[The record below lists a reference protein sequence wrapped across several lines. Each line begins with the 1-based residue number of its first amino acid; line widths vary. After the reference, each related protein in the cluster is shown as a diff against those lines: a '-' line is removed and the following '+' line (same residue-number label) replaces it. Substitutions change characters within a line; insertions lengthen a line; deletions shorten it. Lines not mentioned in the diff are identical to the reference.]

1 MTRVQN
7 VYKIPET
14 KVEDNELYSYEIF
27 VTPGGTMKGDPKV
40 IEALN
45 EVLKAEISALNQYF
59 VHAKM
64 CENWGYLSLY
74 EFNEKNSIEEMKHA
88 EKLLERMLYLEG
100 IPRMEKDK
108 LDIGKTVKEQ
118 LENDYALEKAAIQR
132 LQKSITLC
140 DSLGDAGSSD
150 LLEHILLDEE
160 RHANDQ
166 ESFLQQIK
174 DMGIENFLTLV
185 VDKKEKS

>member
-1 MTRVQN
+1 
-7 VYKIPET
+7 
-14 KVEDNELYSYEIF
+14 
-27 VTPGGTMKGDPKV
+27 MKGNPKV
-40 IEALN
+40 IEVLN
-45 EVLKAEISALNQYF
+45 DVLKAEITAINQYF

-64 CENWGYLSLY
+64 CENWGYHSLY

-100 IPRMEKDK
+100 IPKMEKDK
-108 LDIGKTVKEQ
+108 LNIGKNVKEQ

-160 RHANDQ
+160 NHANDQ
-166 ESFLQQIK
+166 EAYLQEIK
-174 DMGIENFLTLV
+174 DMGIENFLTTQMH
-185 VDKKEKS
+185 KKGKE

>member
-1 MTRVQN
+1 
-7 VYKIPET
+7 
-14 KVEDNELYSYEIF
+14 
-27 VTPGGTMKGDPKV
+27 MKGNPKV

-45 EVLKAEISALNQYF
+45 EVLKAEITAINQYF

-64 CENWGYLSLY
+64 CENWGYQSLY

-100 IPRMEKDK
+100 IPKMEKDK
-108 LDIGKTVKEQ
+108 LDIGTTVKEQ
-118 LENDYALEKAAIQR
+118 LENDYALEKAAIER

-160 RHANDQ
+160 NHANDQ
-166 ESFLQQIK
+166 EAYLQEIK
-174 DMGIENFLTLV
+174 DMGIENFLSTK
-185 VDKKEKS
+185 VDKNEKS

>member
-1 MTRVQN
+1 
-7 VYKIPET
+7 
-14 KVEDNELYSYEIF
+14 
-27 VTPGGTMKGDPKV
+27 MKGNPKV

-45 EVLKAEISALNQYF
+45 EVLKAEITAINQYF

-64 CENWGYLSLY
+64 CENWGYQSLY

-100 IPRMEKDK
+100 IPKMEKDK
-108 LDIGKTVKEQ
+108 LDIGTTVKEQ
-118 LENDYALEKAAIQR
+118 LENDYALEKAAIER

-140 DSLGDAGSSD
+140 DSLSDAGSSD

-160 RHANDQ
+160 NHANDQ
-166 ESFLQQIK
+166 EAYLQEIK
-174 DMGIENFLTLV
+174 DMGIENFLSTKI
-185 VDKKEKS
+185 DKNEKA

>member
-1 MTRVQN
+1 
-7 VYKIPET
+7 
-14 KVEDNELYSYEIF
+14 
-27 VTPGGTMKGDPKV
+27 MKGNPKV

-45 EVLKAEISALNQYF
+45 EVLKAEITAINQYF

-64 CENWGYLSLY
+64 CENWGYHSLY

-88 EKLLERMLYLEG
+88 EKLLERMLFLEG
-100 IPRMEKDK
+100 IPKMEKDK
-108 LDIGKTVKEQ
+108 LNIGKTAKEQ

-150 LLEHILLDEE
+150 LLEHILLEE
-160 RHANDQ
+160 ENHANDQ
-166 ESFLQQIK
+166 EAYLQEIK
-174 DMGIENFLTLV
+174 DMGIENFLSTQIN
-185 VDKKEKS
+185 KKEKS

>member
-1 MTRVQN
+1 
-7 VYKIPET
+7 
-14 KVEDNELYSYEIF
+14 
-27 VTPGGTMKGDPKV
+27 MKGNPKV

-45 EVLKAEISALNQYF
+45 EVLKAEITAINQYF

-64 CENWGYLSLY
+64 CENWGYQYLY

-100 IPRMEKDK
+100 IPKMEKDK
-108 LDIGKTVKEQ
+108 LNIGKNAKEQ

-160 RHANDQ
+160 NHANDQ
-166 ESFLQQIK
+166 EAYLQEIK
-174 DMGIENFLTLV
+174 DMGIENFLSTQIHN
-185 VDKKEKS
+185 KEKS

>member
-1 MTRVQN
+1 
-7 VYKIPET
+7 
-14 KVEDNELYSYEIF
+14 
-27 VTPGGTMKGDPKV
+27 MKGDPKV

-45 EVLKAEISALNQYF
+45 EVLKAEITAINQYF

-64 CENWGYLSLY
+64 CENWGYHSLY

-100 IPRMEKDK
+100 IPKMEKDK
-108 LDIGKTVKEQ
+108 LNIGTTVKEQ

-160 RHANDQ
+160 NHANDQ
-166 ESFLQQIK
+166 EAYLQEIK
-174 DMGIENFLTLV
+174 DMGIENFLSTKL
-185 VDKKEKS
+185 DKNEKS

>member
-1 MTRVQN
+1 
-7 VYKIPET
+7 
-14 KVEDNELYSYEIF
+14 
-27 VTPGGTMKGDPKV
+27 MKGNPKV

-45 EVLKAEISALNQYF
+45 EVLKAEITAINQYF

-64 CENWGYLSLY
+64 CENWGYHSLY

-100 IPRMEKDK
+100 IPKMEKDK
-108 LDIGKTVKEQ
+108 LNIGTTVKEQ

-132 LQKSITLC
+132 LQQSITLC
-140 DSLGDAGSSD
+140 DSLSDAGSSD

-160 RHANDQ
+160 NHANDQ
-166 ESFLQQIK
+166 EAYLQEIK
-174 DMGIENFLTLV
+174 DMGIENFLSTKL
-185 VDKKEKS
+185 DKNEKS

>member
-1 MTRVQN
+1 
-7 VYKIPET
+7 
-14 KVEDNELYSYEIF
+14 
-27 VTPGGTMKGDPKV
+27 
-40 IEALN
+40 
-45 EVLKAEISALNQYF
+45 
-59 VHAKM
+59 
-64 CENWGYLSLY
+64 LY

-100 IPRMEKDK
+100 IPKMEKDK
-108 LDIGKTVKEQ
+108 LNIGKNAKEQ

-160 RHANDQ
+160 NHANDQ
-166 ESFLQQIK
+166 ESYLQEIK
-174 DMGIENFLTLV
+174 DMGIENFLSTQIHN
-185 VDKKEKS
+185 KEKS

>member
-1 MTRVQN
+1 
-7 VYKIPET
+7 
-14 KVEDNELYSYEIF
+14 
-27 VTPGGTMKGDPKV
+27 MKGNPKV

-45 EVLKAEISALNQYF
+45 EVLKAEITAINQYF

-64 CENWGYLSLY
+64 CENWGYQSLY

-100 IPRMEKDK
+100 IPKMEKDK

-118 LENDYALEKAAIQR
+118 LENDYALEKAAIER
-132 LQKSITLC
+132 LQQAIKLC
-140 DSLGDAGSSD
+140 FDLSDGGSREM
-150 LLEHILLDEE
+150 LEHILLDEE
-160 RHANDQ
+160 NHANDQ
-166 ESFLQQIK
+166 EAYLQEIK
-174 DMGIENFLTLV
+174 DMGIENFLSTQ

>member
-1 MTRVQN
+1 
-7 VYKIPET
+7 
-14 KVEDNELYSYEIF
+14 
-27 VTPGGTMKGDPKV
+27 MKGNPKV

-45 EVLKAEISALNQYF
+45 EVIKAEITAINQYF

-64 CENWGYLSLY
+64 CENWGYQSLY

-100 IPRMEKDK
+100 IPKMEKDK
-108 LDIGKTVKEQ
+108 LNIGKNAKEQ

-160 RHANDQ
+160 NHANDQ
-166 ESFLQQIK
+166 EAYLQEIK
-174 DMGIENFLTLV
+174 DMGIENFLSTQIHN
-185 VDKKEKS
+185 KEKS

>member
-1 MTRVQN
+1 
-7 VYKIPET
+7 
-14 KVEDNELYSYEIF
+14 
-27 VTPGGTMKGDPKV
+27 MKGDPKV

-45 EVLKAEISALNQYF
+45 EVLKAEITAINQYF

-64 CENWGYLSLY
+64 CENWGYQPLY

-100 IPRMEKDK
+100 IPKMEKDK

-160 RHANDQ
+160 NHANDQ
-166 ESFLQQIK
+166 EAFLQEIK
-174 DMGIENFLTLV
+174 DMGIENFLTTQV
-185 VDKKEKS
+185 HKKENS

>member
-1 MTRVQN
+1 MEGN
-7 VYKIPET
+7 A
-14 KVEDNELYSYEIF
+14 
-27 VTPGGTMKGDPKV
+27 KV

-45 EVLKAEISALNQYF
+45 EVLKAEITAINQYF

-64 CENWGYLSLY
+64 CENWGYQSLY

-100 IPRMEKDK
+100 IPKMEKDK

-160 RHANDQ
+160 NHAND
-166 ESFLQQIK
+166 EEAFLQEIK
-174 DMGIENFLTLV
+174 DMGIENFLTTQV
-185 VDKKEKS
+185 HEKGKS

>member
-1 MTRVQN
+1 
-7 VYKIPET
+7 
-14 KVEDNELYSYEIF
+14 
-27 VTPGGTMKGDPKV
+27 MKGDPKV
-40 IEALN
+40 IETLN

-100 IPRMEKDK
+100 IPKMEKDK
-108 LDIGKTVKEQ
+108 LNIGKTVKEQ

-150 LLEHILLDEE
+150 LLDQILLDEE

-185 VDKKEKS
+185 VDKKENS

>member
-1 MTRVQN
+1 
-7 VYKIPET
+7 
-14 KVEDNELYSYEIF
+14 
-27 VTPGGTMKGDPKV
+27 MKGNPKV

-45 EVLKAEISALNQYF
+45 EVLKAEITAINQYF

-64 CENWGYLSLY
+64 CENWGYQSLY

-100 IPRMEKDK
+100 IPKM
-108 LDIGKTVKEQ
+108 
-118 LENDYALEKAAIQR
+118 ENDYALEKAAIQR

-160 RHANDQ
+160 NHANDQ
-166 ESFLQQIK
+166 EAYLQEIK
-174 DMGIENFLTLV
+174 DMGIENFLSTQIHN
-185 VDKKEKS
+185 KEKS

>member
-1 MTRVQN
+1 
-7 VYKIPET
+7 
-14 KVEDNELYSYEIF
+14 
-27 VTPGGTMKGDPKV
+27 MKGNPKV

-45 EVLKAEISALNQYF
+45 EVLKAEITAINQYF

-64 CENWGYLSLY
+64 CENWGYRSLY

-100 IPRMEKDK
+100 IPKMEKDK
-108 LDIGKTVKEQ
+108 LNIGTTVKEQ
-118 LENDYALEKAAIQR
+118 LENDYALEKDAIQR

-160 RHANDQ
+160 NHANDQ
-166 ESFLQQIK
+166 EAYLQEIK
-174 DMGIENFLTLV
+174 DMGIENFLSTKV
-185 VDKKEKS
+185 DEDKKS